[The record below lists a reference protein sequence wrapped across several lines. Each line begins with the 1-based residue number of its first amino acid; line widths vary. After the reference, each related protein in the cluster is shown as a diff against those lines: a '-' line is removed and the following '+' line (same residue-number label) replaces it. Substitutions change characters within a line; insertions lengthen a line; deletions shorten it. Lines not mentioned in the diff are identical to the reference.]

1 MNNPNKRSPHL
12 LYYSSISDYYL
23 SFWTNG
29 WVFLQVI
36 CSFLSPQRYLSGN
49 PFKKIHTKRDSS
61 SNMLRVFTWMTYL
74 NNVEENGETSLA
86 HYGASVKLEKE
97 KL

>member
-1 MNNPNKRSPHL
+1 MKPQL
-12 LYYSSISDYYL
+12 LYYGSISDYYL
-23 SFWTNG
+23 SFRTNG

-86 HYGASVKLEKE
+86 HYGANVKLEKE